1 MRSGY
6 CVHVSPRRPLSLSSS
21 CSSRPCRPWC
31 LPASRASSLDG
42 ALLAARLLLVRR
54 LDVNLAI
61 VLLALLAL
69 LPVVGL
75 LLVRVEAVNEEEGV
89 EEVEVEVEDGE
100 KTKT

>member
-1 MRSGY
+1 M
-6 CVHVSPRRPLSLSSS
+6 VTVSTFLLVVLSHSLALSSS
-21 CSSRPCRPWC
+21 RPWC
-31 LPASRASSLDG
+31 ASRASSLDG

-69 LPVVGL
+69 LAVVGL